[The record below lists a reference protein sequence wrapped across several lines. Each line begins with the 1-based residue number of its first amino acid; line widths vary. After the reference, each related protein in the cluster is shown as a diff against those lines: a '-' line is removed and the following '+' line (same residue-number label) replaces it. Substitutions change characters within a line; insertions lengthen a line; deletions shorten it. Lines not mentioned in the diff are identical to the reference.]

1 MVALILREKRDVS
14 MEIVQHSSYNHLS
27 EKHQE
32 PPIHHLIR
40 IEKGTGA
47 EMQPVAIVS
56 GIATRDASRTDN
68 FFPCPPES
76 PRRLRRLGKKQL
88 VPVSFSFVKLQINS
102 SSFALY

>member
-32 PPIHHLIR
+32 PPIHHFR
-40 IEKGTGA
+40 IERGTGA
-47 EMQPVAIVS
+47 EMQPAAIVS
-56 GIATRDASRTDN
+56 GIATRDVSRTDN

-76 PRRLRRLGKKQL
+76 PRRLRRL
-88 VPVSFSFVKLQINS
+88 
-102 SSFALY
+102 

>member
-32 PPIHHLIR
+32 PPIHHFR

-47 EMQPVAIVS
+47 EMQPAAIVS

-68 FFPCPPES
+68 FS
-76 PRRLRRLGKKQL
+76 PAPQK
-88 VPVSFSFVKLQINS
+88 VSDVLDVCEKNNS
-102 SSFALY
+102 SQFPSPFLSGK

>member
-1 MVALILREKRDVS
+1 MALILREKRDVS

-47 EMQPVAIVS
+47 EMQPAAIVS

-68 FFPCPPES
+68 FFPCPQ
-76 PRRLRRLGKKQL
+76 K
-88 VPVSFSFVKLQINS
+88 VPDVLDVCEKNNS
-102 SSFALY
+102 SQFPSPLLSGK

>member
-14 MEIVQHSSYNHLS
+14 MEIVQHSSHNHLS

-32 PPIHHLIR
+32 PPIHHFR

-47 EMQPVAIVS
+47 EMQPAAIVS

-68 FFPCPPES
+68 FS
-76 PRRLRRLGKKQL
+76 PAPRK
-88 VPVSFSFVKLQINS
+88 S
-102 SSFALY
+102 